1 MKSSNGAESKPLF
14 TGRVRYNE
22 NAIIAFCKVQF
33 SAFRGKKQIGFILG
47 SLIMLLAGVSGRLG
61 GAVSTILVLLGCWGP
76 MYLNSIPKN
85 DADKLIKAFDGKFPT
100 SVYSFD
106 RDGFD
111 ISSGKD
117 KNRIGFDNIIRLIED
132 DEYFYFFAAP
142 QVAYVVDKS
151 SLSPADA
158 DGFMR
163 LASERTEL
171 EWTKARRW
179 YSVKLS
185 TLIKERKNTK
195 KIPK

>member
-47 SLIMLLAGVSGRLG
+47 SLIMILAGVSGRLG

-106 RDGFD
+106 RD
-111 ISSGKD
+111 
-117 KNRIGFDNIIRLIED
+117 GFDNIIRLIED

>member
-1 MKSSNGAESKPLF
+1 MKSSSGAESKPLF

-47 SLIMLLAGVSGRLG
+47 SLIMILAGVSGRLG

-100 SVYSFD
+100 SVYRFD

-163 LASERTEL
+163 LSSERTEL

>member
-1 MKSSNGAESKPLF
+1 MKSSSGAESKPLF

-47 SLIMLLAGVSGRLG
+47 SLIMILAGVSGRLG

-76 MYLNSIPKN
+76 MYLNSIPKH

-100 SVYSFD
+100 SVYRFD

-179 YSVKLS
+179 YSIKLS

>member
-1 MKSSNGAESKPLF
+1 MKGSSAAEKKPLF
-14 TGRVRYNE
+14 TGRARYDE
-22 NAIIAFCKVQF
+22 KTIFAFCKVQF
-33 SAFRGKKQIGFILG
+33 SAFQAKKQIGFVLV
-47 SLIMLLAGVSGRLG
+47 SLIMILAGVSGRLG

-106 RDGFD
+106 NDGFD

-117 KNRIGFDNIIRLIED
+117 RNRIGFDNIIRLIED
-132 DEYFYFFAAP
+132 DAYFYFFAAP
-142 QVAYVVDKS
+142 QVAYVVDKT
-151 SLSPADA
+151 SLSPADS
-158 DGFMR
+158 DGFKQ
-163 LASERTEL
+163 LASKQTEL
-171 EWTKARRW
+171 EWTQARLW